1 MQAICFWDMDIFSLQ
16 IQTIRAML
24 DWRVSLDIF
33 FLTILIFFLYQ
44 NLRTAGTW
52 KIVLGIMF
60 AAAIFAAARFLN
72 LKGIEWIYSNL
83 SQILLLALVIIFQP
97 ELRRIFERMASLQR
111 RDIGS
116 AASQL
121 AFIISDAA
129 FSLAQQHRGALIVLP
144 GKDSVKA
151 WTSEGIQLDAKLS
164 FPLLMS
170 IFDPHSPGH
179 DGAVIIENG
188 RATAFS
194 VKLPLSK
201 SSVLSE
207 EYGTRHHAGLGL
219 SEVTDAFVIT
229 VSEERGTVTVF
240 SQGAVEKIA
249 SKNILSAQIS
259 NHWKNTAAHFLISPT
274 EPRKRILIAR
284 LAISFLLAFF
294 FWSTVVLS
302 QSTLKR
308 VFFTIPIDYSGLPKN
323 LVLNN
328 EKMTDIRIG
337 LIGSSVDLN
346 NVHAQQIRVHVDLS
360 KLMPGRNIVHLSEKN
375 VDLPPGV
382 KLISIVPAT
391 LEFDLMQI
399 TETDANVIAQIIGN
413 FPRSVAL
420 DTIRIS
426 PQRIRVMVPVDEA
439 SDTPVVLQTTPIY
452 AESIRENMVIRCHV
466 VAPPQI
472 RPANGGWPI
481 IEVHILL
488 KQSEQGR

>member
-1 MQAICFWDMDIFSLQ
+1 MDIFSLQ
-16 IQTIRAML
+16 IQTIREML
-24 DWRVSLDIF
+24 DWRVSLDIV

-52 KIVLGIMF
+52 KIVVGIMF
-60 AAAIFAAARFLN
+60 AAAIFAAARFLD

-111 RDIGS
+111 REIGS
-116 AASQL
+116 EASQL
-121 AFIISDAA
+121 AFIISDVA
-129 FSLAQQHRGALIVLP
+129 FTLAQQHRGALMVLP
-144 GKDSVKA
+144 GKETVKA
-151 WTSEGIQLDAKLS
+151 WTSEGIQLDAKPS

-188 RATAFS
+188 RATSFA

-219 SEVTDAFVIT
+219 SEVTDAFVIA

-240 SQGAVEKIA
+240 RQGSVEKIP
-249 SKNILSAQIS
+249 SKNVLSAQIS
-259 NHWKNTAAHFLISPT
+259 NHWKNTTGHFLIGPT
-274 EPRKRILIAR
+274 EPRKRIILAR
-284 LAISFLLAFF
+284 LALSFLFAFF

-308 VFFTIPIDYSGLPKN
+308 VVFTVPIEYSQLPKN
-323 LVLNN
+323 MVLNN
-328 EKMTDIRIG
+328 EKTTEIRIG
-337 LIGSSVDLN
+337 IIGSSAALN
-346 NVHAQQIRVHVDLS
+346 NIHAQQIGVHVDLS

-375 VDLPPGV
+375 IDLPPSA
-382 KLISIVPAT
+382 KLTSIVPAS
-391 LEFDLMQI
+391 LEFDLTQI
-399 TETDANVIAQIIGN
+399 TEANAIVQAQIIGD
-413 FPRSVAL
+413 FPRGVVVDSIQVL
-420 DTIRIS
+420 

-439 SDTPVVLQTTPIY
+439 SDTVVILQTTPIY
-452 AESIRENMVIRCHV
+452 AESIREDMTIHCHV

-472 RPANGGWPI
+472 RPINNGWPVI
-481 IEVHILL
+481 KVHILL
-488 KQSEQGR
+488 KKPE